1 MGVLGLKFKA
11 GFENA
16 EFFVNFG
23 SNCEKFSI
31 LEIKKAEFLPKFLPN
46 FSSNCK
52 KISPL
57 KFVKAEFLP
66 NFNAKCENANAFKIK
81 NAEFLVNF
89 YSKSKENST
98 KNIEFI
104 KKFSPK
110 AEIKTKFS
118 SKTEKP
124 LNFWLNLA
132 QNSAQRIKAW
142 RD

>member
-1 MGVLGLKFKA
+1 MGVLGVKFKA
-11 GFENA
+11 GFERA

-23 SNCEKFSI
+23 LNCEKTSPLNFTNT
-31 LEIKKAEFLPKFLPN
+31 EFLPKF
-46 FSSNCK
+46 
-52 KISPL
+52 
-57 KFVKAEFLP
+57 KA
-66 NFNAKCENANAFKIK
+66 NCENANAFKIK
-81 NAEFLVNF
+81 NAEFFVNF

-124 LNFWLNLA
+124 LNFWQNSA

>member
-11 GFENA
+11 GFERA

-23 SNCEKFSI
+23 LNCEKFSV
-31 LEIKKAEFLPKFLPN
+31 LKFAKAEFLPKF
-46 FSSNCK
+46 SSNCEK
-52 KISPL
+52 TSPL
-57 KFVKAEFLP
+57 EFTNAEFLP
-66 NFNAKCENANAFKIK
+66 KFNTNCENANAFKIK
-81 NAEFLVNF
+81 NAEFFVNF
-89 YSKSKENST
+89 YPKSKENST

-124 LNFWLNLA
+124 LNFWQNSA

>member
-23 SNCEKFSI
+23 SKCEKFSV
-31 LEIKKAEFLPKFLPN
+31 LEFAKAEFLPKFLSN
-46 FSSNCK
+46 FSS
-52 KISPL
+52 
-57 KFVKAEFLP
+57 
-66 NFNAKCENANAFKIK
+66 KCENANAFKIK
-81 NAEFLVNF
+81 NAEFFVNF

-124 LNFWLNLA
+124 LNFWQNST

>member
-1 MGVLGLKFKA
+1 MGVLGVKFKA
-11 GFENA
+11 GFERA

-23 SNCEKFSI
+23 LNCEKFSVLKI
-31 LEIKKAEFLPKFLPN
+31 TNTEFLPKFLAN

-52 KISPL
+52 KTSPL

-66 NFNAKCENANAFKIK
+66 KFNTKCENANALKIK
-81 NAEFLVNF
+81 NAEFFVNF

-118 SKTEKP
+118 SK
-124 LNFWLNLA
+124 
-132 QNSAQRIKAW
+132 
-142 RD
+142 D